1 MAVDAGAK
9 QILDLL
15 DAKSIRLTKAF
26 KRVSAG
32 LSQGPDRD
40 GGVPGPIAFAA
51 LDDVRT
57 SYASLATEIAA
68 IETASPSKNAVIGAI
83 TSLDQGLSL
92 FEDALQGGIG
102 GDDTKLTKR
111 ARRLMKRAGDDLQAA
126 RAGLAR

>member
-1 MAVDAGAK
+1 MPADAGAQ

-32 LSQGPDRD
+32 MSQGPDRD

-57 SYASLATEIAA
+57 AYSSLATEIDA
-68 IETASPSKNAVIGAI
+68 IETASPSKDAVIAAI

-92 FEDALQGGIG
+92 LEEALQGGVG
-102 GDDTKLTKR
+102 RSETKLTKR
-111 ARRLMKRAGDDLQAA
+111 ASRQMKRAGNDLRAA